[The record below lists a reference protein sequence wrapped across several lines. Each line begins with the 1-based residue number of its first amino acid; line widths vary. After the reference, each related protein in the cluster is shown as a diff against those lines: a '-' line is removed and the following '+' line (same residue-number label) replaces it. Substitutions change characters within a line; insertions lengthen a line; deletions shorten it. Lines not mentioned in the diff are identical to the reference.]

1 MDELLWVE
9 PAGGERVVDRKSE
22 ALSLGQPKLP
32 NGLNFLGECK
42 CATRF
47 KSYKSTIIIVICS
60 RIIVVCIS
68 VVIAH
73 HNYHNYNCGD
83 CGISAPNGSNCVD
96 NCDNCGNH
104 NSLFAIMV
112 TIIYNYNCEW
122 VYTII

>member
-1 MDELLWVE
+1 M
-9 PAGGERVVDRKSE
+9 
-22 ALSLGQPKLP
+22 
-32 NGLNFLGECK
+32 
-42 CATRF
+42 
-47 KSYKSTIIIVICS
+47 
-60 RIIVVCIS
+60 VCVS
-68 VVIAH
+68 VVIVH
-73 HNYHNYNCGD
+73 HNYHNLNYNCGN